1 MNSIAAFLL
10 GLWFGSIVALIF
22 FVLLSKEDPHDK
34 Q

>member
-1 MNSIAAFLL
+1 MNSVLAFLL
-10 GLWFGSIVALIF
+10 GTWFGAIVSLIW

>member
-1 MNSIAAFLL
+1 MNSIVAALL
-10 GLWFGSIVALIF
+10 GMWFGSIVSLIW